1 MPIRVAV
8 VGHIEWVEFA
18 RVERVPAAGDI
29 VHAEGPWQDVGGGG
43 GVAAVQLAKLAGGC
57 SLFSRLGDDPLAAR
71 VRDRLESLGVRVHA
85 EHAGRTRRAVT
96 LLDRDG
102 ERTITTL
109 GERLA
114 PSGSDPLPW
123 GELDGADAVYFTAG
137 DRAAVEA
144 ARRARVLVAT
154 SRVVHTLADARVQL
168 DALVGS
174 GSDPSEA
181 YATGTI
187 VPEPRLVVR
196 TAGMSGGEYV
206 ASDGRSGRW
215 EAERLPGPIAD
226 AYGAG
231 DSFAAGLT
239 FALGEGRETG
249 AVLRFAARC
258 GAACLMGHGPF
269 AGQLDPLG

>member
-1 MPIRVAV
+1 VPIRVAV

-18 RVERVPAAGDI
+18 RVDRVPAAGEI
-29 VHAEGPWQDVGGGG
+29 VHSEGSWQDVGGGG

-57 SLFSRLGDDPLAAR
+57 GLFTRLGDDALAGQ

-96 LLDRDG
+96 LLDRGG

-123 GELDGADAVYFTAG
+123 GELHGADAAYFTAG

-144 ARRARVLVAT
+144 ARSARILVAT
-154 SRVVHTLADARVQL
+154 SRVVPALADARVQL

-181 YATGTI
+181 YGAGTI
-187 VPEPRLVVR
+187 VPEPRLVVM
-196 TAGMSGGEYV
+196 TAGMSGGEYRS
-206 ASDGRSGRW
+206 SDGRSGRW
-215 EAERLPGPIAD
+215 EAERLAGPIAD

-231 DSFAAGLT
+231 DSFAAGLA
-239 FALGEGRETG
+239 FALGEGRDTD
-249 AVLRFAARC
+249 AALRFAARC

-269 AGQLDPLG
+269 EGQLALAG